1 VQYLTLDLALQGLTY
16 SIPFQAKDEWFDDN
30 PILQEEIA
38 YRPMPGEAM
47 DWGKWHRANKAINFL
62 DQNTATGHKLTY
74 FVYSSQAQF
83 IYNSIG

>member
-30 PILQEEIA
+30 PSLQEEIA

-47 DWGKWHRANKAINFL
+47 DWGKWHRANKASSIFL
-62 DQNTATGHKLTY
+62 TRTPQPGTNLHISFIAAKLNSFTTA
-74 FVYSSQAQF
+74 
-83 IYNSIG
+83 